1 MTARST
7 PLPRRGNRFRI
18 VLLDDDEEFCRALA
32 GFLEAH
38 DCEVHPV
45 HRAEELE
52 EVMRREKPDLLL
64 LDQCLGGITGTEVL
78 RRIRRS
84 SGVPCIIVT
93 GMSNPRERILN
104 LEIGADDQVDK
115 SASPRE
121 LLARIRAVSRRAERM
136 LGPLIAQAAGRWHLD
151 LQRRELR
158 RPNGAICHLTGS
170 EYELLRLL
178 CENKRQPVSRETL
191 TQGVFARPFTIFD
204 RAVDTLVLKL
214 RAKIDVPGQPTTI
227 KSIRGVGYT
236 FVGFPDE
243 RGEG

>member
-1 MTARST
+1 MARGSTAPRS
-7 PLPRRGNRFRI
+7 GDRFRI
-18 VLLDDDEEFCRALA
+18 VLLDDDEEFCRSLA

-38 DCEVHPV
+38 ECEVHPV
-45 HRAEELE
+45 HRVEELE

-64 LDQCLGGITGTEVL
+64 LDQCLGESTGTEVL
-78 RRIRRS
+78 YRLRRS
-84 SGVPCIIVT
+84 SAVPCIIVT
-93 GMSNPRERILN
+93 GLSNPRDRILN
-104 LEIGADDQVDK
+104 LEIGADDQVEK

-136 LGPLIAQAAGRWHLD
+136 LGPAGVRPSGRWHLD
-151 LQRRELR
+151 LNRRELR
-158 RPNGAICHLTGS
+158 RPNGAVCHLTSS

-178 CENKRQPVSRETL
+178 WEARRQPVAREML
-191 TQGVFARPFTIFD
+191 MQAVFARPFTPAD

-214 RAKIDVPGQPTTI
+214 RAKIDAPGQPTTI

-243 RGEG
+243 QGEE